1 MNKYELAAI
10 LNPDLSEKD
19 VAKLVQEL
27 KDLLTAAG
35 ATELMP
41 ERIERRALAYLT
53 KKFREGYY
61 VFLDFTGPAS
71 LPAAMQTELKH
82 RQEVLRLAFLR
93 LPEVE
98 PVPEEPASA
107 VEPPAEVGPAPEV
120 SGG

>member
-19 VAKLVQEL
+19 IAKLVQEL

-35 ATELMP
+35 ATEFKP
-41 ERIERRALAYLT
+41 ERVERRALAYLT

-61 VFLDFTGPAS
+61 VFLDFTGPTS
-71 LPAAMQTELKH
+71 LPAAMQAELKH

-98 PVPEEPASA
+98 PVPEEPAVA
-107 VEPPAEVGPAPEV
+107 VEPPPAAEPTPEV